1 MNSHP
6 ENKWE
11 AYQMAEAWNLTP
23 DGPVPCTTHVISRHV
38 AMAVKCLYGET
49 DALTLPRGWA
59 KDNKEIFEGWFE
71 KTRLIIF

>member
-1 MNSHP
+1 
-6 ENKWE
+6 
-11 AYQMAEAWNLTP
+11 MAEAWNLTP

-71 KTRLIIF
+71 KNKVNNLLKVELGLMDNEEI